1 VFAHL
6 LESILFRP
14 IKEKSLFSWL
24 AEKKSNNMAIMQE
37 MAGSAG
43 RYGRRKVTW

>member
-24 AEKKSNNMAIMQE
+24 AEKRVITWQSCKKWQE
-37 MAGSAG
+37 VQGDMEEE
-43 RYGRRKVTW
+43 R